1 MFITFEGPDGSGKTT
16 ALNTLVDYLK
26 SQGIEFILTRE
37 PGSELSKESRAIR
50 EILINPENNIPAM
63 AEAILF
69 SADRRIHLEQV
80 IWPALKENKIVL
92 CDRYVDSSL
101 AYQGAGR
108 QLGIEEIKTINE
120 VATNKTYPNLT
131 VFFDITPEQS
141 AARIEKRGGQ
151 EHDRMELA
159 GQDFHKRVYEGYQ
172 TVIKMFPNRFKV
184 VDATMP
190 REKVFETVKDIVLKH
205 INK

>member
-50 EILINPENNIPAM
+50 ELLINPENNIPDM

-120 VATNKTYPNLT
+120 VATNKTYPDLT

-172 TVIKMFPNRFKV
+172 TVIKMFPNRFEV

>member
-108 QLGIEEIKTINE
+108 KLGIEEIKTINE
-120 VATNKTYPNLT
+120 VATNKTYPDLT

-172 TVIKMFPNRFKV
+172 TVIKMFPNRFEV